1 MVVEDDAEVVTFLSK
16 EQAALFILFQQH
28 YDNIAYLLSKQVFDT
43 APGNIVLSFDNFGR
57 IKSIK
62 KETFEYRK

>member
-1 MVVEDDAEVVTFLSK
+1 MNEDADIVTYLTS

-28 YDNIAYLLSKQVFDT
+28 YDNISYLLSARIFDVI
-43 APGNIVLSFDNFGR
+43 PGNVILHIDDTGR